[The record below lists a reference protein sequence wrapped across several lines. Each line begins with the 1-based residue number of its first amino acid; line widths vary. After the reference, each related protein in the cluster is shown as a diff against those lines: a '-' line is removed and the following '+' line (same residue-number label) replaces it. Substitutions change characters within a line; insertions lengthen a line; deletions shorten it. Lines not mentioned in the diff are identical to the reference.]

1 MKKLTLILI
10 CLPLLFTTC
19 KKEEEEEEEEEEQ
32 VEDSPFTGL
41 WSGHYYIE
49 DGTILVGS
57 FNFNVDLYGNID
69 GNFVVDPI
77 NGEPASPAD
86 NLMRGSV
93 SNTGLLSTEAGFIY
107 ENNNTF
113 NIMNLT
119 GQLEISTLTDCNTE
133 DEIVVGVG
141 WGTYD
146 NSYLGSEGDWQCYN
160 DKHPDYL
167 YIQ

>member
-10 CLPLLFTTC
+10 FLPLLFTNC
-19 KKEEEEEEEEEEQ
+19 KKEQQ
-32 VEDSPFTGL
+32 VEDSSFTGL
-41 WSGHYYIE
+41 WSGYYYIE

-57 FNFNVDLYGNID
+57 FNFNVDLNGNID

-93 SNTGLLSTEAGFIY
+93 SNSGILSAEAGFIY
-107 ENNNTF
+107 DNNNTF
-113 NIMNLT
+113 NIMNLN
-119 GQLEISTLTDCNTE
+119 GQLEISTLTDGNTG
-133 DEIVVGVG
+133 DEIIVGDG

-146 NSYLGSEGDWQCYN
+146 NSYLGSEGNWECYN

>member
-10 CLPLLFTTC
+10 FLPLLFTNC
-19 KKEEEEEEEEEEQ
+19 KKEEEEQ
-32 VEDSPFTGL
+32 KLEDSSFTGL
-41 WSGHYYIE
+41 WSGYYYIE
-49 DGTILVGS
+49 DGTILAGS
-57 FNFNVDLYGNID
+57 FNFNVDLNGNID

-93 SNTGLLSTEAGFIY
+93 SNSGILSAEAGFIY
-107 ENNNTF
+107 DNNNTF
-113 NIMNLT
+113 NIMNLN
-119 GQLEISTLTDCNTE
+119 GQLEISTLTDCNTG
-133 DEIVVGVG
+133 DEIVVGDG

-146 NSYLGSEGDWQCYN
+146 NSYLGSEGSWACYN